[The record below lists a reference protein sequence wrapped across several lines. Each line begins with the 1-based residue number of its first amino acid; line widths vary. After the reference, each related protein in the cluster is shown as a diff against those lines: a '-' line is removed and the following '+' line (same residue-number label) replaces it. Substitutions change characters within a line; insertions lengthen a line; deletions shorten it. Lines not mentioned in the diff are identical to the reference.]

1 MLLLFGSR
9 ACAHINI
16 RAYNCAGAHTRTHA
30 TFSTLPKQKKKVSKK
45 KSPARSLILPGC
57 CTFFVHSLRSVEHF
71 LIFTDGRIKRDEQSE
86 FVPVR
91 TAFSASPRRSKPVKT
106 GFCAFCAVRQLHHVR
121 AYHTLAAGAVQLP
134 PDLAMSSRYA
144 RNIFDTAPSRFPNVT
159 IICF

>member
-16 RAYNCAGAHTRTHA
+16 RAYSCAGAHTRTHA

-71 LIFTDGRIKRDEQSE
+71 FDIYGRENQEGTSKASLYPSE
-86 FVPVR
+86 PLSR
-91 TAFSASPRRSKPVKT
+91 LCR
-106 GFCAFCAVRQLHHVR
+106 
-121 AYHTLAAGAVQLP
+121 GAVSPSKQVFAHFAQSGSFIMYEPTIHSLP
-134 PDLAMSSRYA
+134 EPFSSHQTLRCPLDML
-144 RNIFDTAPSRFPNVT
+144 RIFLIPLQAASQT
-159 IICF
+159 